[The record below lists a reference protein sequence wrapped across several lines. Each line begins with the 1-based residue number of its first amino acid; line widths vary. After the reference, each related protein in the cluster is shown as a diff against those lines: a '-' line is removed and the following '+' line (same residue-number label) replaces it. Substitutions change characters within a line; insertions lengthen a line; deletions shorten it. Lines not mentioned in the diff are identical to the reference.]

1 MCPQTIDSCC
11 CPIEKI
17 WFSLTPVTLDLSNCL
32 MFSEGNTMNNILKRT
47 LLPSL
52 MAASLAGV
60 TLVPAKPAAADD
72 QVLRDAGIGAVT
84 NVVTGAVRGRGSV
97 LDNAVKGGVTGA
109 AVNGANGLRNT
120 RNNRRNRNVVQDVG
134 VGAGAS
140 AVTGVITGD
149 GKDTLGNAV
158 DGAAVGA
165 AIHLLTNGK

>member
-1 MCPQTIDSCC
+1 
-11 CPIEKI
+11 
-17 WFSLTPVTLDLSNCL
+17 
-32 MFSEGNTMNNILKRT
+32 MNNILKRT

-84 NVVTGAVRGRGSV
+84 NVVTGAVRGRRNV
-97 LDNAVKGGVTGA
+97 LKNAVRGGVTGA

-120 RNNRRNRNVVQDVG
+120 RNRHNRNVVQDIG

-165 AIHLLTNGK
+165 AIHLLTK

>member
-1 MCPQTIDSCC
+1 
-11 CPIEKI
+11 
-17 WFSLTPVTLDLSNCL
+17 
-32 MFSEGNTMNNILKRT
+32 MNKILKRA

-60 TLVPAKPAAADD
+60 SLVPTKPAAADD

-84 NVVTGAVRGRGSV
+84 NVVTGAVRGNGNV
-97 LDNAVKGGVTGA
+97 LGNAVKGGVTGA

-120 RNNRRNRNVVQDVG
+120 RNRRHRNAAQDVG

-149 GKDTLGNAV
+149 KRDTLGNAI
-158 DGAAVGA
+158 DGAAVGG

>member
-1 MCPQTIDSCC
+1 
-11 CPIEKI
+11 
-17 WFSLTPVTLDLSNCL
+17 
-32 MFSEGNTMNNILKRT
+32 MNNILKRT

-84 NVVTGAVRGRGSV
+84 NVVTGAVRGKGNVLNNAVRGS
-97 LDNAVKGGVTGA
+97 VTGA
-109 AVNGANGLRNT
+109 AVNGANGLRSN
-120 RNNRRNRNVVQDVG
+120 RNRQNRNIGQDVG

-140 AVTGVITGD
+140 AVTGVINGN

>member
-1 MCPQTIDSCC
+1 
-11 CPIEKI
+11 
-17 WFSLTPVTLDLSNCL
+17 
-32 MFSEGNTMNNILKRT
+32 MNNILKRT

-84 NVVTGAVRGRGSV
+84 NVITGAVRG
-97 LDNAVKGGVTGA
+97 NGGVVRNAITGGLTGA

-120 RNNRRNRNVVQDVG
+120 HNRRHRNLGQDIG

-140 AVTGVITGD
+140 ALTGVITGD
-149 GKDTLGNAV
+149 RKDTLGNAV
-158 DGAAVGA
+158 DGAAVGG
-165 AIHLLTNGK
+165 AIHLLTNGHK

>member
-1 MCPQTIDSCC
+1 
-11 CPIEKI
+11 
-17 WFSLTPVTLDLSNCL
+17 
-32 MFSEGNTMNNILKRT
+32 MNNILKRT

-120 RNNRRNRNVVQDVG
+120 RNRRNRSVVQDVG

>member
-1 MCPQTIDSCC
+1 MN
-11 CPIEKI
+11 KI
-17 WFSLTPVTLDLSNCL
+17 
-32 MFSEGNTMNNILKRT
+32 IKRA

-84 NVVTGAVRGRGSV
+84 NVVTGAVRGRRNV
-97 LDNAVKGGVTGA
+97 LRNAVRGGVTGA

-120 RNNRRNRNVVQDVG
+120 HNRRHRNAAQDVG

-140 AVTGVITGD
+140 ALTGVITGD
-149 GKDTLGNAV
+149 SKDTLGNAV
-158 DGAAVGA
+158 DGAAVGG
-165 AIHLLTNGK
+165 AIHLLTK

>member
-1 MCPQTIDSCC
+1 
-11 CPIEKI
+11 
-17 WFSLTPVTLDLSNCL
+17 
-32 MFSEGNTMNNILKRT
+32 
-47 LLPSL
+47 

-84 NVVTGAVRGRGSV
+84 NVVTGAVRGKGNV
-97 LDNAVKGGVTGA
+97 LNNAVRGGVTGA
-109 AVNGANGLRNT
+109 AVNGANGLRKT
-120 RNNRRNRNVVQDVG
+120 RNRRNRNVVQDVG

-140 AVTGVITGD
+140 AVTGVVTGN

>member
-1 MCPQTIDSCC
+1 
-11 CPIEKI
+11 
-17 WFSLTPVTLDLSNCL
+17 
-32 MFSEGNTMNNILKRT
+32 MNKILKRA

-84 NVVTGAVRGRGSV
+84 NVVTGAVRGRRNV
-97 LDNAVKGGVTGA
+97 LRNAVRGGVTGA

-120 RNNRRNRNVVQDVG
+120 RNRRHRNAAQDVG

-140 AVTGVITGD
+140 ALTGVITGD
-149 GKDTLGNAV
+149 SKDTLGNAV
-158 DGAAVGA
+158 DGAAVGG
-165 AIHLLTNGK
+165 AIHLLTK